1 MPFFS
6 HYLPKAMPKAR
17 LSQTNAAYETP
28 AIPNLADT
36 LIICSL
42 LVVLQVQEAVSLEA
56 WSLLAEILGL
66 DLSDGLAGSHRI
78 HQGGSTVY
86 SEAPKALLRDTG
98 QGLRRQSIQ

>member
-28 AIPNLADT
+28 AIPNLVDI

-42 LVVLQVQEAVSLEA
+42 LVVLQV
-56 WSLLAEILGL
+56 W
-66 DLSDGLAGSHRI
+66 GSSFP
-78 HQGGSTVY
+78 GGMITV
-86 SEAPKALLRDTG
+86 G
-98 QGLRRQSIQ
+98 